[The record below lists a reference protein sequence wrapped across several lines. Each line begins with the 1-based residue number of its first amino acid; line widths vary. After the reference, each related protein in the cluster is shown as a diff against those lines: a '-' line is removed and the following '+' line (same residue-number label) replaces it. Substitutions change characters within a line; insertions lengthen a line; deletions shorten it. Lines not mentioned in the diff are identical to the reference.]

1 MPFLR
6 AALIPHK
13 DNVAQ
18 PQSSK
23 HHQECDKEIAE
34 IVNAWIREDDFSTAQ
49 ELSALGM

>member
-13 DNVAQ
+13 DNVVH
-18 PQSSK
+18 SSSTK

-34 IVNAWIREDDFSTAQ
+34 IVNAWLREDDFSTAQ
-49 ELSALGM
+49 ELAALGM